1 MRALRIRL
9 PCSISALFSLQ
20 EKRSDY
26 TVETA
31 NIGQPPANSSLKLQ
45 SLNRRFFLVLDQ
57 HDRHYLRGGKEQD
70 LILASVFNPPKRGD
84 ERHNLNDSL
93 GSAY

>member
-1 MRALRIRL
+1 MRLS
-9 PCSISALFSLQ
+9 CFISALFSLQ
-20 EKRSDY
+20 EKRFDY

-45 SLNRRFFLVLDQ
+45 SLNRIFFLVLDQ

-70 LILASVFNPPKRGD
+70 LILASVFNPPKRRD